1 GRCFQRVANARSVKG
16 NRLSLRTSG
25 ARTNKRRERMP
36 RTQFSHPRVKSGSP
50 TVSSLCSVFVISL
63 SIFGAR
69 ASSTS
74 VHTPGMLLHTFSQG
88 IGREE
93 SSLEGQLWCNPKGSK
108 RWPMLPTAQP
118 NDASNTTVPRM
129 PWLHLSSSSNELTS
143 RPIVWKNECRFILGW
158 SKLVKTN
165 EMGMSPEA
173 RNTYD
178 QYKGK
183 KPLKDRF
190 LHQDRKTE
198 SEAFS
203 FASAWDE
210 HQKFL
215 SLANFLH

>member
-1 GRCFQRVANARSVKG
+1 
-16 NRLSLRTSG
+16 
-25 ARTNKRRERMP
+25 MP

-129 PWLHLSSSSNELTS
+129 PCHFSTKPKGLFFHKERMFTFETYPEKARCIHSGQSRTGLIWGHSLLWNSRPPCLRNQTNVMEVPGSSSMRVMPKEPYDF
-143 RPIVWKNECRFILGW
+143 RRKNGKLAIEILR
-158 SKLVKTN
+158 S
-165 EMGMSPEA
+165 
-173 RNTYD
+173 
-178 QYKGK
+178 
-183 KPLKDRF
+183 
-190 LHQDRKTE
+190 
-198 SEAFS
+198 
-203 FASAWDE
+203 
-210 HQKFL
+210 
-215 SLANFLH
+215 